1 MVASPP
7 PQPAAIALTDSPQ
20 LSDAALRAAHRR
32 TRLAQL
38 LIWLIPLLW
47 IVNSV
52 IARRAPGVITPH
64 VLAIG
69 RWMLAGSI
77 LAGFTHAE
85 LWAQRAHIRR
95 NAWQYLVLGACG
107 MWVCGAAVYFAGQT
121 TSVMNI
127 SLIYAASPVMIAVGS
142 VLWLHEPFSKRQAV
156 GVVAALVG
164 VVHVVVQGAWQRLGH
179 MEFVPGDLW
188 IAGAAASWAAYSM
201 LQKHWPSPLSAH
213 ARLAVICAGGV
224 LVLVPFAAWELG
236 QGGPALGEQAVLLIV
251 AAAVFPGVL
260 AYWIYGW
267 TQSVLGPGPVAMTM
281 YLGPLYAAVVAWLLL
296 GEPLALHHLVGGVL
310 ILSGVGLVVAG
321 QRGR

>member
-1 MVASPP
+1 MTEPLSSASAAPP
-7 PQPAAIALTDSPQ
+7 TVHP
-20 LSDAALRAAHRR
+20 H

-38 LIWLIPLLW
+38 LIWVIPLLW

-64 VLAIG
+64 VLAMG
-69 RWMLAGSI
+69 RWI
-77 LAGFTHAE
+77 LAGAILAAFTHTE
-85 LWAQRAHIRR
+85 LWAQRAHIRQH
-95 NAWQYLVLGACG
+95 AWHYLVLGGCG
-107 MWVCGAAVYFAGQT
+107 MWICGAAVYFAGQT

-142 VLWLHEPFSKRQAV
+142 VMWLHEPFSKRQAL
-156 GVVAALVG
+156 GVIGALAG
-164 VVHVVVQGAWQRLGH
+164 VVHVVVQGDWQRLGDV
-179 MEFVPGDLW
+179 EFVPGDLW
-188 IAGAAASWAAYSM
+188 IAGAAVSWAAYSM
-201 LQKHWPSPLSAH
+201 LQKHWHSPLSTL

-224 LVLVPFAAWELG
+224 VVLVPFAAWELAHSS
-236 QGGPALGEQAVLLIV
+236 PALGEQALLLIV

-281 YLGPLYAAVVAWLLL
+281 YLGPLYAAVVGWLLL
-296 GEPLALHHLVGGVL
+296 GEPMALHHLVGGAL

-321 QRGR
+321 KRSR

>member
-1 MVASPP
+1 MTDTPVPSD
-7 PQPAAIALTDSPQ
+7 PAAP
-20 LSDAALRAAHRR
+20 AAHPH

-38 LIWLIPLLW
+38 LIWVIPLLW

-64 VLAIG
+64 VLAAG
-69 RWMLAGSI
+69 RWMLAGAI
-77 LAGFTHAE
+77 LAAFTHAE

-95 NAWQYLVLGACG
+95 YAWHYMVLGGCG
-107 MWVCGAAVYFAGQT
+107 MWICGAAVYFAGQT
-121 TSVMNI
+121 TSMMNI

-142 VLWLHEPFSKRQAV
+142 VLWLREPFSKRQAL
-156 GVVAALVG
+156 GVVLALAG
-164 VVHVVVQGAWQRLGH
+164 VVHVVVQGEWQRLGEV
-179 MEFVPGDLW
+179 EFVPGDLW
-188 IAGAAASWAAYSM
+188 IAGAATAWAAYSM
-201 LQKHWPSPLSAH
+201 LQKHWPSPLSPH

-224 LVLVPFAAWELG
+224 LVLLPFAGWELS
-236 QGGPALGEQAVLLIV
+236 QSGPVLGEQAVLLIV
-251 AAAVFPGVL
+251 AAALFPGVL

-296 GEPLALHHLVGGVL
+296 GEPLELHHLVGGVL

-321 QRGR
+321 RRGR

>member
-1 MVASPP
+1 MTDTPVPSD
-7 PQPAAIALTDSPQ
+7 PAAP
-20 LSDAALRAAHRR
+20 AAHPH

-38 LIWLIPLLW
+38 LIWVIPLLW

-64 VLAIG
+64 VLAAG
-69 RWMLAGSI
+69 RWMLAGAI
-77 LAGFTHAE
+77 LAAFTHTE

-95 NAWQYLVLGACG
+95 YAWHYLVLGGCG
-107 MWVCGAAVYFAGQT
+107 MWICGAAVYFAGQT
-121 TSVMNI
+121 TSMMNI

-142 VLWLHEPFSKRQAV
+142 VLWLREPFSKRQAL
-156 GVVAALVG
+156 GVVLALAG
-164 VVHVVVQGAWQRLGH
+164 VVHVVVQGEWQRLGEV
-179 MEFVPGDLW
+179 EFVPGDLW
-188 IAGAAASWAAYSM
+188 IAGAATAWAAYSM
-201 LQKHWPSPLSAH
+201 LQKHWPSPLSPH

-224 LVLVPFAAWELG
+224 LVLLPFAGWELS
-236 QGGPALGEQAVLLIV
+236 QSGPVLGEQAVLLIV
-251 AAAVFPGVL
+251 AAALFPGVL

-296 GEPLALHHLVGGVL
+296 GEPLELHHLVGGVL

-321 QRGR
+321 RRGR

>member
-1 MVASPP
+1 MTDTPVPSD
-7 PQPAAIALTDSPQ
+7 PAAP
-20 LSDAALRAAHRR
+20 AAHPH

-38 LIWLIPLLW
+38 LIWVIPLLW

-64 VLAIG
+64 VLSAG
-69 RWMLAGSI
+69 RWMLAGAI
-77 LAGFTHAE
+77 LAAFTHAE

-95 NAWQYLVLGACG
+95 YAWHYLVLGGCG
-107 MWVCGAAVYFAGQT
+107 MWICGAAVYFAGQT
-121 TSVMNI
+121 TSMMNI

-142 VLWLHEPFSKRQAV
+142 VLWLREPFSKRQAL
-156 GVVAALVG
+156 GVVLALAG
-164 VVHVVVQGAWQRLGH
+164 VVHVVVQGEWQRLGEV
-179 MEFVPGDLW
+179 EFVPGDLW
-188 IAGAAASWAAYSM
+188 IAGAATAWAAYSM
-201 LQKHWPSPLSAH
+201 LQKHWPSPLSPH

-224 LVLVPFAAWELG
+224 LVLLPFVGWELS
-236 QGGPALGEQAVLLIV
+236 QSGPVLGEQAVLLIV
-251 AAAVFPGVL
+251 AAALFPGVL

-296 GEPLALHHLVGGVL
+296 GEPLELHHLVGGVL

-321 QRGR
+321 RRGR

>member
-1 MVASPP
+1 MTEPLSSADAAP
-7 PQPAAIALTDSPQ
+7 PAAHPK
-20 LSDAALRAAHRR
+20 
-32 TRLAQL
+32 TRVAQL
-38 LIWLIPLLW
+38 LIWVIPLLW

-69 RWMLAGSI
+69 RWLLAGTI
-77 LAGFTHAE
+77 LAAFTHAE
-85 LWAQRAHIRR
+85 LWAQRVHIRQHV
-95 NAWQYLVLGACG
+95 WQYLVLGGCG
-107 MWVCGAAVYFAGQT
+107 MWICGAAVYFAGQT

-142 VLWLHEPFSKRQAV
+142 VLWLHEPFSKRQAL
-156 GVVAALVG
+156 GVVGALAG
-164 VVHVVVQGAWQRLGH
+164 VVHVVVQGEWQRLGQ

-188 IAGAAASWAAYSM
+188 IAAAAVSWAAYSM
-201 LQKHWPSPLSAH
+201 LQKHWGSPLSAR
-213 ARLAVICAGGV
+213 AQLAVICAGGV
-224 LVLVPFAAWELG
+224 VVLLPFAAWELS
-236 QGGPALGEQAVLLIV
+236 QGGPALGGQALLLIG
-251 AAAVFPGVL
+251 AAAIFPGVL

-281 YLGPLYAAVVAWLLL
+281 YLGPLYAAVVGWLLL

-321 QRGR
+321 KRSR

>member
-1 MVASPP
+1 MTEPLSSADAASP
-7 PQPAAIALTDSPQ
+7 AIHP
-20 LSDAALRAAHRR
+20 H
-32 TRLAQL
+32 TRLAQV
-38 LIWLIPLLW
+38 LIWVIPLLW

-64 VLAIG
+64 VLAMG
-69 RWMLAGSI
+69 RWMLAGAI
-77 LAGFTHAE
+77 LAAFTHTE

-95 NAWQYLVLGACG
+95 YAWHYLVLGGCG
-107 MWVCGAAVYFAGQT
+107 MWICGAAVYFAGQT

-142 VLWLHEPFSKRQAV
+142 VLWLREPFSKRQAL
-156 GVVAALVG
+156 GVVGALAG
-164 VVHVVVQGAWQRLGH
+164 VVHVVVQGEWQRLGEV
-179 MEFVPGDLW
+179 EFVPGDLW
-188 IAGAAASWAAYSM
+188 IAGAATAWAAYSM
-201 LQKHWPSPLSAH
+201 LQKHWHSPLSAH

-224 LVLVPFAAWELG
+224 VVLVPFAAWELAHS
-236 QGGPALGEQAVLLIV
+236 GPALGEQALLLV
-251 AAAVFPGVL
+251 VMAAVFPGVL

-281 YLGPLYAAVVAWLLL
+281 YLGPLYAAVVGWLLL
-296 GEPLALHHLVGGVL
+296 GEPMALHHLVGGVL

>member
-1 MVASPP
+1 MTDTPVPSD
-7 PQPAAIALTDSPQ
+7 PAAP
-20 LSDAALRAAHRR
+20 AAHPH

-38 LIWLIPLLW
+38 LIWVIPLLW

-64 VLAIG
+64 VLAAG
-69 RWMLAGSI
+69 RWMLAGAI
-77 LAGFTHAE
+77 LAAFTHAE

-95 NAWQYLVLGACG
+95 YAWHYLVLGGCG
-107 MWVCGAAVYFAGQT
+107 MWICGAAVYFAGQT
-121 TSVMNI
+121 TSMMNI

-142 VLWLHEPFSKRQAV
+142 VLWLREPFSKRQAL
-156 GVVAALVG
+156 GVVLALAG
-164 VVHVVVQGAWQRLGH
+164 VVHVVVQGEWQRLGEV
-179 MEFVPGDLW
+179 EFVPGDLW
-188 IAGAAASWAAYSM
+188 IAGAATAWAAYSM
-201 LQKHWPSPLSAH
+201 LQKHWPSPLSPH

-224 LVLVPFAAWELG
+224 LVLLPFAGWELS
-236 QGGPALGEQAVLLIV
+236 QSGPVLGEQAVLLIV
-251 AAAVFPGVL
+251 AAALFPGVL

-296 GEPLALHHLVGGVL
+296 GEPLELHHLVGGVL

-321 QRGR
+321 RRGR

>member
-1 MVASPP
+1 MTDTPVPSD
-7 PQPAAIALTDSPQ
+7 PAAP
-20 LSDAALRAAHRR
+20 AAHPH

-38 LIWLIPLLW
+38 LIWVIPLLW

-64 VLAIG
+64 VLAAG
-69 RWMLAGSI
+69 RWMLAGAI
-77 LAGFTHAE
+77 LAAFTHTE

-95 NAWQYLVLGACG
+95 YAWHYLVLGGCG
-107 MWVCGAAVYFAGQT
+107 MWICGAAVYFAGQT
-121 TSVMNI
+121 TSMMNI

-142 VLWLHEPFSKRQAV
+142 VLWLREPFSKRQAL
-156 GVVAALVG
+156 GVVLALAG
-164 VVHVVVQGAWQRLGH
+164 VVHVVVQGEWQRLGEV
-179 MEFVPGDLW
+179 EFVPGDLW
-188 IAGAAASWAAYSM
+188 IAGAATAWAAYSM
-201 LQKHWPSPLSAH
+201 LQKHWPSPLSPH

-224 LVLVPFAAWELG
+224 LVLLPFAGWELS
-236 QGGPALGEQAVLLIV
+236 QSGPMLGEQAVLLIV
-251 AAAVFPGVL
+251 AAALFPGVL

-296 GEPLALHHLVGGVL
+296 GEPLELHHLVGGVL

-321 QRGR
+321 RRGR